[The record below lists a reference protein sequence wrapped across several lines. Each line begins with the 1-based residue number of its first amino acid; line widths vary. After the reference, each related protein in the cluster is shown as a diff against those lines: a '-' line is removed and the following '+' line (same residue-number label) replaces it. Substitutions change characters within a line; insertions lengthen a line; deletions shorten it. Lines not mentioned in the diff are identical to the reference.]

1 MANLINTTDLD
12 INSAYNEAIK
22 FAKNHYENFPVISFL
37 IPKDLRKHIAI
48 IYWFARTADDIAD
61 EGELSQTERLMQLNE
76 FETRLTETLKGNFS
90 NQFDLALYST
100 VKEKK
105 LSIEYFYDLL
115 KAFRQDITVK
125 RYEDFP
131 SLQSYCANSA
141 NPVGRLILE
150 LYNIR
155 DGNAFNYSDSIC
167 TALQLT
173 NFWQDTVIDYQK
185 GRIYYPLNDMEKYG
199 VTENM
204 FEFRKNNFNL
214 REMVKSNVDKTLKM
228 FEKGCNLLP
237 FLRGRLKYEI
247 KWTILGGEM
256 ILDKIRLSDY
266 DVLNFRPHI
275 TKIDFLILLIK
286 SFFEL

>member
-1 MANLINTTDLD
+1 MANLINSTEKDR
-12 INSAYNEAIK
+12 NYAYNEAIK

-37 IPKDLRKHIAI
+37 IPKGLRKHIAI

-61 EGELSQTERLMQLNE
+61 EGALSEAERLNQLNE

-90 NQFDLALYST
+90 NQFDLALHST
-100 VKEKK
+100 VKGKK
-105 LSIEYFYDLL
+105 LSSEYFYKLL

-125 RYEDFP
+125 RYEDFS

-141 NPVGRLILE
+141 NTVGRLILE
-150 LYNIR
+150 LYNIC
-155 DGNAFNYSDSIC
+155 DENAFNYSDSIC

-173 NFWQDTVIDYQK
+173 NFWQDAAIDYQK

-214 REMVKSNVDKTLKM
+214 REMVKSNVDQTLKM
-228 FEKGCNLLP
+228 FDKGYNLLP
-237 FLRGRLKYEI
+237 FLHGRLKYEI

-275 TKIDFLILLIK
+275 TKKDFLSLLIK
-286 SFFEL
+286 SFF

>member
-1 MANLINTTDLD
+1 MSNLMKEIDKD
-12 INSAYNEAIK
+12 FAYNEAIK

-61 EGELSQTERLMQLNE
+61 EGELSQAERLIRLNE

-90 NQFDLALYST
+90 NQFELALYST
-100 VKEKK
+100 VIGKN
-105 LSIEYFYDLL
+105 LSPEYFYNLL

-125 RYEDFP
+125 RYEDFL
-131 SLQSYCANSA
+131 SVQGYCVDSA

-150 LYNIR
+150 LNNIR
-155 DGNAFNYSDSIC
+155 DEKAFSYSDSIC

-173 NFWQDTVIDYQK
+173 NFWQDTATDYEK
-185 GRIYYPLNDMEKYG
+185 GRIYYPLNEMEKYG
-199 VTENM
+199 VTQNM
-204 FEFRKNNFNL
+204 FEIKKNNFNL
-214 REMVKSNVDKTLKM
+214 REMVKQNVERTSNLFDYGK
-228 FEKGCNLLP
+228 NLLP
-237 FLRGRLKYEI
+237 FLDGRLKYEI

-266 DVLNFRPHI
+266 DVLNNRPRI
-275 TKIDFLILLIK
+275 TKIDFLTLLIK

>member
-1 MANLINTTDLD
+1 MANLINTTYLD

-37 IPKDLRKHIAI
+37 IPKNLRKHIGI

-61 EGELSQTERLMQLNE
+61 EGALSEAERLNQLNE
-76 FETRLTETLKGNFS
+76 FEKRLTETLKGNFS
-90 NQFDLALYST
+90 NQFDLALHST
-100 VKEKK
+100 VNEKN
-105 LSIEYFYDLL
+105 LSTEHFYNLL

-125 RYEDFP
+125 RYEDFS
-131 SLQSYCANSA
+131 SLQGYCVNSA

-150 LYNIR
+150 LYNIH
-155 DGNAFNYSDSIC
+155 DEDAFNYSDSIC

-173 NFWQDTVIDYQK
+173 NFWQDTALDYQK

-214 REMVKSNVDKTLKM
+214 REMVKSNVDQTLKM
-228 FEKGCNLLP
+228 FDKGSNLLT
-237 FLRGRLKYEI
+237 FLHGRLKYEI

-275 TKIDFLILLIK
+275 TKKDFLTLLIK
-286 SFFEL
+286 SFLEL

>member
-37 IPKDLRKHIAI
+37 IPKNLRKHIGI

-61 EGELSQTERLMQLNE
+61 EGALSEAERLNQLNE
-76 FETRLTETLKGNFS
+76 FEKRLTETLKGNFS
-90 NQFDLALYST
+90 NQFDLALHST
-100 VKEKK
+100 VKEKN
-105 LSIEYFYDLL
+105 LSTEYFYNLL

-125 RYEDFP
+125 RYEDFS
-131 SLQSYCANSA
+131 SLQGYCVNSA

-155 DGNAFNYSDSIC
+155 DENAFKYSDSIC

-173 NFWQDTVIDYQK
+173 NFWQDTALDYQK

-214 REMVKSNVDKTLKM
+214 REMVKSNVDQTLKM
-228 FEKGCNLLP
+228 FDKGSNLLT
-237 FLRGRLKYEI
+237 FLHGRLKYEI

-275 TKIDFLILLIK
+275 TKKDFLTLLIK
-286 SFFEL
+286 SFLEL

>member
-37 IPKDLRKHIAI
+37 IPKNLRKHIAI

-61 EGELSQTERLMQLNE
+61 EGALSEAERLNQLNE
-76 FETRLTETLKGNFS
+76 FETRLTETVKGNFS
-90 NQFDLALYST
+90 NQFDLALHST
-100 VKEKK
+100 VKEKN
-105 LSIEYFYDLL
+105 LSTEYFYNLL

-125 RYEDFP
+125 RYEDFS
-131 SLQSYCANSA
+131 SLQGYCVNSA

-155 DGNAFNYSDSIC
+155 DEDAFNYSDSIC

-173 NFWQDTVIDYQK
+173 NFWQDTALDYQK

-214 REMVKSNVDKTLKM
+214 REMVKSNVDQTLKM
-228 FEKGCNLLP
+228 FDKGSNLLT
-237 FLRGRLKYEI
+237 FLHGRLKYEI

-275 TKIDFLILLIK
+275 TKKDFLTLLIK
-286 SFFEL
+286 SFLEL

>member
-22 FAKNHYENFPVISFL
+22 FAMNHYENFPVISFL

-61 EGELSQTERLMQLNE
+61 EGALSESERLNQLNE

-90 NQFDLALYST
+90 NQFDLALHST
-100 VKEKK
+100 VKEKN
-105 LSIEYFYDLL
+105 LSTEYFYNLL

-125 RYEDFP
+125 RYEDYS
-131 SLQSYCANSA
+131 SLQSYCVNSA

-155 DGNAFNYSDSIC
+155 NEDAFNYSDSIC

-173 NFWQDTVIDYQK
+173 NFWQDTALDYQK

-214 REMVKSNVDKTLKM
+214 REMVKSNVDQTLKM
-228 FEKGCNLLP
+228 FDKGSNLLT
-237 FLRGRLKYEI
+237 FLHGRLKYEI

-275 TKIDFLILLIK
+275 TKKDFLTLLIK

>member
-1 MANLINTTDLD
+1 MAYLINSTDKD
-12 INSAYNEAIK
+12 RNSAYNEAIK

-105 LSIEYFYDLL
+105 LSTEYFYDLL

-125 RYEDFP
+125 RYQDFP
-131 SLQSYCANSA
+131 SLQSYCVNSA
-141 NPVGRLILE
+141 NPIGRLILE

-155 DGNAFNYSDSIC
+155 DENAFNYSDSIC

-173 NFWQDTVIDYQK
+173 NFWQDTALDYQK

-214 REMVKSNVDKTLKM
+214 REMVKSNVDQTLKM
-228 FEKGCNLLP
+228 FDKGSNLLP
-237 FLRGRLKYEI
+237 FLHGRLKYEI

-275 TKIDFLILLIK
+275 TKKDFLTLLIK

>member
-1 MANLINTTDLD
+1 MANLINSTEKDR
-12 INSAYNEAIK
+12 NYAYNEAIK

-61 EGELSQTERLMQLNE
+61 EGALSEAERLNQLNE
-76 FETRLTETLKGNFS
+76 FETRLTQTLKGNFS
-90 NQFDLALYST
+90 NQYDLALHST
-100 VKEKK
+100 VKEKN
-105 LSIEYFYDLL
+105 LSSEYFYDLL

-131 SLQSYCANSA
+131 SLQSYCVNSA

-155 DGNAFNYSDSIC
+155 DENAFNYSDSIC

-173 NFWQDTVIDYQK
+173 NFWQDTALDYQK
-185 GRIYYPLNDMEKYG
+185 GRIYYPLNDMEKYR

-204 FEFRKNNFNL
+204 FELRKNNFNL
-214 REMVKSNVDKTLKM
+214 REMVKSNVDQTLKM
-228 FEKGCNLLP
+228 FDKGYNLLP
-237 FLRGRLKYEI
+237 FLHGRLKYEI

-256 ILDKIRLSDY
+256 ILDKIRLSNY
-266 DVLNFRPHI
+266 DVLNFRPQI
-275 TKIDFLILLIK
+275 TNKDFLTLLIK

>member
-1 MANLINTTDLD
+1 MVNLINNTDMD
-12 INSAYNEAIK
+12 RNSAYNEAIK

-61 EGELSQTERLMQLNE
+61 EGTLTQAERLIQLNE
-76 FETRLTETLKGNFS
+76 FETRLTETLKGNYS
-90 NQFDLALYST
+90 NQFDLALHST
-100 VKEKK
+100 VKEKN
-105 LSIEYFYDLL
+105 LSPEYLYNLL
-115 KAFRQDITVK
+115 KAFRQDITIK
-125 RYEDFP
+125 RYEDTS
-131 SLQSYCANSA
+131 SLRSYCVNSA

-155 DGNAFNYSDSIC
+155 NEDAFNYSDSIC

-173 NFWQDTVIDYQK
+173 NFWQDTAIDYQK
-185 GRIYYPLNDMEKYG
+185 GRIYYTIKDMEKYG

-214 REMVKSNVDKTLKM
+214 REMVKSNVDQTLKM
-228 FEKGCNLLP
+228 FDKGYNLLP
-237 FLRGRLKYEI
+237 FLHGRLKYEI

-256 ILDKIRLSDY
+256 ILEKIRLSDY
-266 DVLNFRPHI
+266 DVLNIRPHI
-275 TKIDFLILLIK
+275 TKKDFLSLLIK
-286 SFFEL
+286 SFFDL